1 MAGLYFE
8 EFEVGREFHHEFS
21 RTVTEMDNTMFSLL
35 TMNPQP
41 LHIDAHFSENTEFG
55 QRLFNSLYTL
65 GIMIGMSVYDTT
77 LGHHDRQSGHDRR
90 QVPKAGVSRRYAQV
104 AHQDHLQARQQIAAD
119 PGHRGIRAHH
129 DQSARRG
136 GGKLPPD
143 RADALQAE
151 GMKPMR
157 SFLFVPGDSQRK
169 FENARKTAA
178 DALILDLEDSIAP
191 DEKVGARRTVREML
205 DARNP
210 SQKIYVR
217 VNALDTDMTLG
228 DLAAVMPG
236 RPDGIV
242 LPKCAGAADVN
253 RLSLYLDAF
262 EAAAGIEHGSTRIVT
277 VATET
282 ARAVLKLLDFE
293 NMSPRL
299 WGMMWG
305 AEDLAASL
313 GASRNRTAGRYHGP
327 FLLARD
333 LCLISAAAAGVV
345 AIDTIATDINDL
357 DALREE
363 AIAAR
368 QDGFLAK
375 AVIHPKHVDVVNA
388 AFMPTDEEIA
398 WSEKVVKAFNDNPTS
413 GVVKIDGK
421 MIDKPHLRAA
431 EKILALRGR

>member
-1 MAGLYFE
+1 
-8 EFEVGREFHHEFS
+8 
-21 RTVTEMDNTMFSLL
+21 
-35 TMNPQP
+35 
-41 LHIDAHFSENTEFG
+41 
-55 QRLFNSLYTL
+55 
-65 GIMIGMSVYDTT
+65 
-77 LGHHDRQSGHDRR
+77 
-90 QVPKAGVSRRYAQV
+90 
-104 AHQDHLQARQQIAAD
+104 
-119 PGHRGIRAHH
+119 
-129 DQSARRG
+129 
-136 GGKLPPD
+136 
-143 RADALQAE
+143 
-151 GMKPMR
+151 MR

-169 FENARKTAA
+169 FESAKKTAA

-210 SQKIYVR
+210 SQKIYIR
-217 VNALDTDMTLG
+217 VNALDTGMTLG

-262 EAAAGIEHGSTRIVT
+262 EAAAGIEHGATRIVT

-313 GASRNRTAGRYHGP
+313 GASRNRTGSRYHGP

>member
-1 MAGLYFE
+1 M
-8 EFEVGREFHHEFS
+8 
-21 RTVTEMDNTMFSLL
+21 
-35 TMNPQP
+35 
-41 LHIDAHFSENTEFG
+41 
-55 QRLFNSLYTL
+55 
-65 GIMIGMSVYDTT
+65 
-77 LGHHDRQSGHDRR
+77 
-90 QVPKAGVSRRYAQV
+90 
-104 AHQDHLQARQQIAAD
+104 
-119 PGHRGIRAHH
+119 
-129 DQSARRG
+129 
-136 GGKLPPD
+136 
-143 RADALQAE
+143 
-151 GMKPMR
+151 
-157 SFLFVPGDSQRK
+157 
-169 FENARKTAA
+169 
-178 DALILDLEDSIAP
+178 
-191 DEKVGARRTVREML
+191 REML

-210 SQKIYVR
+210 GQKIYIR
-217 VNALDTDMTLG
+217 VNALDTGMTLG

-262 EAAAGIEHGSTRIVT
+262 EAASDIEQGATRIVT

-293 NMSPRL
+293 NVSPRL

-313 GASRNRTAGRYHGP
+313 GASRNRTAGRFHGP

-345 AIDTIATDINDL
+345 AIDTVATDINDL
-357 DALREE
+357 DALKEE

-398 WSEKVVKAFNDNPTS
+398 WSRANRQSLQRQSDS